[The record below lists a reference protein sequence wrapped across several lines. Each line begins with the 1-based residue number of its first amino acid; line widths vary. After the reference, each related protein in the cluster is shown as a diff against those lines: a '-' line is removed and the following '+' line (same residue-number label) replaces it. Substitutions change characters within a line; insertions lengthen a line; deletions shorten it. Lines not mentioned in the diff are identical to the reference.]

1 MKDMVEPM
9 DNFFNELAASEAFA
23 EEYFVASI
31 QSKLNEMLEEKG
43 LNRSDLAERLG
54 VSKGRVSQ
62 IFSDDCKNF
71 TVRLLARAFI
81 ALDEKPALL
90 TEREMFA
97 MKASTDGVHKKS
109 HEWALSGHSPSE
121 TKGEVQ
127 LDVVR
132 DIVKTVFAEHE
143 ARTLQEDPPA
153 KRQALQSSARAWS
166 SHGSNVV
173 HLKTGGLNG

>member
-9 DNFFNELAASEAFA
+9 DNVFNELFASEEFA

-31 QSKLNEMLEEKG
+31 QTKLNEMLEEKG
-43 LNRSDLAERLG
+43 LNRSDLADRLG
-54 VSKGRVSQ
+54 VTKARVSQ

-81 ALDEKPALL
+81 ALGEKPALL
-90 TEREMFA
+90 TEQEMLS
-97 MKASTDGVHKKS
+97 MKAPSDGIHKKS
-109 HEWALSGHSPSE
+109 HEWALGGHFPSE
-121 TKGEVQ
+121 VSGEVQ

-143 ARTLQEDPPA
+143 ARSQQEELPV
-153 KRQALQSSARAWS
+153 KRHAVQSSARAWS
-166 SHGSNVV
+166 SFGSNVV